1 MDIRLMTAEDMPAAK
16 ALWKSSFDDTDAY
29 IDWYFKNKV
38 LPEQSLGLFDD
49 GLVSVLHLIPYT
61 ISIQRRSLKSAFI
74 AGAATDEARRGEGL
88 MRTLLRE
95 SLALMRQR
103 GILMTHLYPFQHAF
117 YERLGW
123 GTYSYVR
130 KHDIKAAAPFNRR
143 ADVLETSDA
152 SLLMPLYEKMMR
164 RYDGYVVRGPREW
177 KWRLDELAV
186 DGGKAAVLIEDD
198 AASAYMLYYVK
209 DGTVDV
215 IETVYLD
222 EASVGGLLAWL
233 FQSGCKRVKYYLP
246 DDRNGAPHG
255 MARVVDAKAL
265 LEAFGAQALLDHASI
280 SDPLASWNNLAG
292 GAVRMPV
299 SELARMAHQGAS
311 LFESYLEG
319 SRDLQDVF
327 GLQATCIFEAY

>member
-1 MDIRLMTAEDMPAAK
+1 MDIRLLTAEDMPAAK
-16 ALWKSSFDDTDAY
+16 ALWKSSFDDTGAY
-29 IDWYFKNKV
+29 IDWYFENKV
-38 LPEQSLGLFDD
+38 LPEQSLGLFDG
-49 GLVSVLHLIPYT
+49 GLVSVLHMLPYT
-61 ISIQRRSLKSAFI
+61 ISVQKRPLQSAFI
-74 AGAATDEARRGEGL
+74 AGAATDAARQGEGL

-95 SLALMRQR
+95 SLALMRKR
-103 GILMTHLYPFQHAF
+103 GILLTHLYPFKHAF

-130 KHDIKAAAPFNRR
+130 KHDITAAPFNRR
-143 ADVLETSDA
+143 ADVLETNDA
-152 SLLMPLYEKMMR
+152 SLLMTLYQKMMR

-198 AASAYMLYYVK
+198 TASAYMLYYVK
-209 DGTVDV
+209 DGTADV

-233 FQSGCKRVKYYLP
+233 FQNGCSRVKYYLP

-265 LEAFGAQALLDHASI
+265 IEAFGAQALLDHASI

-311 LFESYLEG
+311 LFESYMEG
-319 SRDLQDVF
+319 SRDLQGAF
-327 GLQATCIFEAY
+327 PLQTTCIFEAY